1 MPHPRL
7 EQNTIRA
14 TYRIVTPMFCGGAKQ
29 QQAEFRL
36 ASFKGVLRFWWRTL
50 MWGRAKDCRD
60 LCVQEAALFGA
71 SNENIGQ
78 SKVRLR
84 IVDQRLAAPVEDGQ
98 VFEAGRLSGAHY
110 LGYGVMEAFASATK
124 KTQAGQLTRSMIPSG
139 TFGVE
144 CLLSPGLS
152 PDQREAVVNALVL
165 VGTVGGLGSK
175 SRKGYGSLTLTQ
187 LTVGGQTRSLAIDPA
202 DQLTG
207 LVKNRHP
214 GLPEWTAWSRESR
227 VVTVSAKNASA
238 VQVLDL
244 LGREQVF
251 FRSWGNHGKV
261 LGQPSERNFPLD
273 HDLSKGQHVD
283 IDYPKRV
290 VFGLP
295 HNYGKGKEVGPAS
308 TKFDR
313 RASPLFLHVH
323 QTADDSPVTGVVT
336 FLPARFLPQGERIR
350 AFNRVRPINESASF
364 WEPIHG
370 YLDRLVGKPQATA
383 KKTELQGRE
392 VPL

>member
-1 MPHPRL
+1 MASPFVER
-7 EQNTIRA
+7 TILA
-14 TYRIVTPMFCGGAKQ
+14 TYRIVTPMFCGGAE

-36 ASFKGVLRFWWRTL
+36 ASFKGVLRFWWRAL
-50 MWGRAKDCRD
+50 MWGRVRDCGD
-60 LCVQEAALFGA
+60 LSAQEAALFGA
-71 SNENIGQ
+71 SDESIGQ

-84 IVDQRLAAPVEDGQ
+84 IVDQRLAPSMEVGQ

-124 KTQAGQLTRSMIPSG
+124 GTQAGQLTRSMIPSG

-144 CLLSPGLS
+144 CLLSPRLS
-152 PDQREAVVNALVL
+152 LDQREAVMNALIL

-187 LTVGGQTRSLAIDPA
+187 LMIGGQTRSLPIGPA

-207 LVKNRHP
+207 LVKNLHP
-214 GLPEWTAWSRESR
+214 GLPEWTAWSRDSR
-227 VVTVSAKNASA
+227 VVTVSAKGASA
-238 VQVLDL
+238 VQVLDM

-251 FRSWGNHGKV
+251 FRSWGNHGRV
-261 LGQPSERNFPLD
+261 LDGKSERNFTPD
-273 HDLSKGQHVD
+273 HDLSKGLPAA

-295 HNYGKGKEVGPAS
+295 HNYGKGKDVGPAS
-308 TKFDR
+308 KKLDR
-313 RASPLFLHVH
+313 RASPMFLHVH
-323 QTADDSPVTGVVT
+323 QTADGSPVTGLVT
-336 FLPARFLPQGERIR
+336 FLPARFLPRGEQIR
-350 AFNRVRPINESASF
+350 AFNRDRPINESEPF

-370 YLDRLVGKPQATA
+370 YLNRLVGTSSATK
-383 KKTELQGRE
+383 KKTELDGQE

>member
-1 MPHPRL
+1 MPNPKL

-14 TYRIVTPMFCGGAKQ
+14 TYRIATPMFCGGAE

-36 ASFKGVLRFWWRTL
+36 ASFKGVLRFWWRAL
-50 MWGRAKDCRD
+50 MWGRAKDCGD
-60 LCVQEAALFGA
+60 LSVQEAALFGA
-71 SNENIGQ
+71 SDEGIGQ

-84 IVDQRLAAPVEDGQ
+84 IVDQRLAASMEVGQ
-98 VFEAGRLSGAHY
+98 VFEAGRLSGAQY
-110 LGYGVMEAFASATK
+110 FGYGVMNPQSGELK
-124 KTQAGQLTRSMIPSG
+124 RSMIPSG

-144 CLLSPGLS
+144 CLLSPRLS
-152 PDQREAVVNALVL
+152 LDQREAVINALIL

-187 LTVGGQTRSLAIDPA
+187 LTVGGQAKPLPAAPA
-202 DQLTG
+202 DQLKG
-207 LVKNRHP
+207 LVKNLHP
-214 GLPEWTAWSRESR
+214 GLPEWTAWSRDSR
-227 VVTVSAKNASA
+227 VVTVSAKGASA
-238 VQVLDL
+238 VQVLDM

-261 LGQPSERNFPLD
+261 LGQTSERNFTPD
-273 HDLSKGQHVD
+273 HDLSKGLPAA

-295 HNYGKGKEVGPAS
+295 HNYGKGKDVGPAS
-308 TKFDR
+308 KKLDR
-313 RASPLFLHVH
+313 RASPMFLHVH
-323 QTADDSPVTGVVT
+323 QTADGSPVTGIVM
-336 FLPARFLPQGERIR
+336 FLPARFLPQGVQIR
-350 AFNRVRPINESASF
+350 AFNRDRPIHESEPF

-370 YLDRLVGKPQATA
+370 YLNRLVGTSSATK
-383 KKTELQGRE
+383 KKTELEGQE

>member
-1 MPHPRL
+1 MPNPNL

-14 TYRIVTPMFCGGAKQ
+14 NYRIVTPMFCGGAE

-36 ASFKGVLRFWWRTL
+36 ASFKGVLRFWWRAL
-50 MWGRAKDCRD
+50 MWGRAKDCGD

-71 SNENIGQ
+71 SDESIGQ

-84 IVDQRLAAPVEDGQ
+84 IVDQRLAPSMEVGQ

-110 LGYGVMEAFASATK
+110 LGYGVMEAFASSTK
-124 KTQAGQLTRSMIPSG
+124 GTQAGQLTRSMIPSG

-144 CLLSPGLS
+144 CLLSPRLS
-152 PDQREAVVNALVL
+152 LDQREAVMNALIL

-187 LTVGGQTRSLAIDPA
+187 LMIGGQTRSLPIGPA

-207 LVKNRHP
+207 LVKNLHP
-214 GLPEWTAWSRESR
+214 GLPEWTAWSRDSR
-227 VVTVSAKNASA
+227 VVTVSAKGASA
-238 VQVLDL
+238 VQVLDM

-251 FRSWGNHGKV
+251 FRSWGNHGRV
-261 LGQPSERNFPLD
+261 LGQPSEQNFPLD
-273 HDLSKGQHVD
+273 HHLSKGQHID

-295 HNYGKGKEVGPAS
+295 HNYGKGQDVGPAS
-308 TKFDR
+308 KKLDR

-323 QTADDSPVTGVVT
+323 QTADGSPVTGVLT
-336 FLPARFLPQGERIR
+336 FLPARFLPQGEQIR
-350 AFNRVRPINESASF
+350 AFNRDRPINDSESF
-364 WEPIHG
+364 WEPVHG
-370 YLDRLVGKPQATA
+370 YLNRLVGISSATK
-383 KKTELQGRE
+383 KKTALEGQE

>member
-1 MPHPRL
+1 MPNPKL

-14 TYRIVTPMFCGGAKQ
+14 TYRIVTPMFCGGAE

-36 ASFKGVLRFWWRTL
+36 ASFKGVLRFWWRAL

-71 SNENIGQ
+71 SNESIGQ

-84 IVDQRLAAPVEDGQ
+84 IVDQCLAASVEVDQ
-98 VFEAGRLSGAHY
+98 VFEGGRLGGAHY
-110 LGYGVMEAFASATK
+110 LGYGVMHAFASATK
-124 KTQAGQLTRSMIPSG
+124 KKKAGQLTRSMIPSG

-144 CLLSPGLS
+144 CLLSPRLS
-152 PDQREAVVNALVL
+152 LDQRESVMNALIL

-187 LTVGGQTRSLAIDPA
+187 LMIGGQTRSLPIGPA

-207 LVKNRHP
+207 LVNNRHP
-214 GLPEWTAWSRESR
+214 GLPEWTAWSRDSR
-227 VVTVSAKNASA
+227 VVTVSAKGASA
-238 VQVLDL
+238 VQVLDM

-251 FRSWGNHGKV
+251 FRSWGRQGRV
-261 LGQPSERNFPLD
+261 LDGDSERNFTPD
-273 HDLSKGQHVD
+273 HDLSKGQPVG

-295 HNYGKGKEVGPAS
+295 HNYGGGQDVGPAS
-308 TKFDR
+308 KKLNR

-323 QTADDSPVTGVVT
+323 QTADDSPVTGVLT
-336 FLPARFLPQGERIR
+336 FLPARFLPQGEQIR
-350 AFNRVRPINESASF
+350 AFNRDCSFKESEPF

-370 YLDRLVGKPQATA
+370 YLDRLVGISSATK
-383 KKTELQGRE
+383 KKTELEGQE

>member
-1 MPHPRL
+1 MPNPKL

-14 TYRIVTPMFCGGAKQ
+14 TYRIVTPMFCGGAE

-36 ASFKGVLRFWWRTL
+36 ASFKGVLRFWWRAL
-50 MWGRAKDCRD
+50 MWGRAKDCGD

-71 SNENIGQ
+71 SDEGVGQ

-84 IVDQRLAAPVEDGQ
+84 IVDQRLAASMEVGQ

-124 KTQAGQLTRSMIPSG
+124 GTQAGQLTRSMIPSG

-144 CLLSPGLS
+144 CLLSPRLS
-152 PDQREAVVNALVL
+152 LDQREAVINALIL

-187 LTVGGQTRSLAIDPA
+187 LTVGGQSKSLPADPA
-202 DQLTG
+202 DQLKG
-207 LVKNRHP
+207 LVKNLHP
-214 GLPEWTAWSRESR
+214 GLPEWTAWSRDSR
-227 VVTVSAKNASA
+227 VVTVSAKGASA
-238 VQVLDL
+238 VQVLDM

-251 FRSWGNHGKV
+251 FRSWGNRGKV
-261 LGQPSERNFPLD
+261 LGQPSEQNFPLD
-273 HDLSKGQHVD
+273 HHLSKGQHVD

-295 HNYGKGKEVGPAS
+295 HNYGKGQDIGPAS
-308 TKFDR
+308 KKLDR

-323 QTADDSPVTGVVT
+323 QTADGSPATGVLT
-336 FLPARFLPQGERIR
+336 FLPARFLPLGVQIR
-350 AFNRVRPINESASF
+350 AFNRDRPINESEPF

-370 YLDRLVGKPQATA
+370 YLNRLVGTSSATK
-383 KKTELQGRE
+383 KKTELEGQE